1 MVYEAR
7 RQRSEIRLWYGS
19 GKDSMRGSYGEYG
32 DRADEGSMM
41 TPVGENRAI
50 FPGSFDPITNGHV
63 DIVTRG
69 LKIFEHITVA
79 VLHNPEKDTLFSLEE
94 RVSLIERVLDFP
106 GRVSVESFSGL
117 LVNFVEELGTH
128 VILRGLRATS
138 DFDYEAQMALMN
150 RQLSPSIET
159 FFLMTS
165 ERYSYVSSSL
175 VKQIAP
181 YGGDISG
188 LVPPFVQEA
197 LAKKFKD
204 R

>member
-1 MVYEAR
+1 MKAY
-7 RQRSEIRLWYGS
+7 
-19 GKDSMRGSYGEYG
+19 
-32 DRADEGSMM
+32 
-41 TPVGENRAI
+41 GENRAI

-79 VLHNPEKDTLFSLEE
+79 VLHNPEKETLFSLEE
-94 RVSLIERVLDFP
+94 RVALIKKVLDFP
-106 GRVSVESFSGL
+106 ERVSVKSFSGL
-117 LVNFVEELGTH
+117 LVNFVEQLGTH

-150 RQLSPSIET
+150 RQLSPNIET

-181 YGGDISG
+181 YGGDVSG
-188 LVPPFVQEA
+188 LVPQPVGDA
-197 LAKKFKD
+197 LAKKFAG

>member
-1 MVYEAR
+1 MKAY
-7 RQRSEIRLWYGS
+7 
-19 GKDSMRGSYGEYG
+19 
-32 DRADEGSMM
+32 
-41 TPVGENRAI
+41 GENRAI

-79 VLHNPEKDTLFSLEE
+79 VLHNPEKETLFSLEE
-94 RVSLIERVLDFP
+94 RVALIKKVLDFP
-106 GRVSVESFSGL
+106 ERVSVEAFSGL
-117 LVNFVEELGTH
+117 LVNFVEQLGTH

-150 RQLSPSIET
+150 RQLSPNIET

-181 YGGDISG
+181 YGGDVSG
-188 LVPPFVQEA
+188 LVPQPVGDA
-197 LAKKFKD
+197 LAKKFAG